1 MKTLVKL
8 LMLLT
13 MGALICLPG
22 VASATVLT
30 FDDIPNV
37 PFTAVGAISPDI
49 NNLSTNY
56 GGFSW
61 TGGVQNG
68 FWGVITNTSY
78 AQSGYNNQLP
88 FPSGTNVVI
97 NENGNVGSSLNFI
110 SSETPFKYNG
120 AYFAPWCTNDYTPYY
135 GASQLTING
144 YLNNILIG
152 SQTFTL
158 TGGPLTFVPSIITGI
173 IDELEF
179 EPTQGGGG
187 YYFLMDGFNYT
198 TVPVSSTA
206 APVPPTAF
214 LLGTGLLGLV
224 GLGWGRKKTQ

>member
-8 LMLLT
+8 LMLWT
-13 MGALICLPG
+13 VGALICLPG
-22 VASATVLT
+22 MASATILT

-37 PFTAVGAISPDI
+37 PFTALGALTPNI
-49 NNLSTNY
+49 NNLSSDY
-56 GGFSW
+56 GGFTW

-68 FWGVITNTSY
+68 FWGVLTEASY

-88 FPSGTNVVI
+88 FPSGTNVLI
-97 NENGNVGSSLNFI
+97 NEDGNVGSSLNFI
-110 SSETPFKYNG
+110 SSKTPFTYNG

-144 YLNNILIG
+144 YLDNVLVG

-158 TGGPLTFVPSIITGI
+158 TGGSLTFVASTITGS

-179 EPTQGGGG
+179 EPTQSGGGC
-187 YYFLMDGFNYT
+187 YFLMDGFNYT
-198 TVPVSSTA
+198 AASVPPTA
-206 APVPPTAF
+206 TPVPPTAL
-214 LLGTGLLGLV
+214 LLGSGLV
-224 GLGWGRKKTQ
+224 GLGLLRRKGSPKQ

>member
-1 MKTLVKL
+1 MRTLVKL

-13 MGALICLPG
+13 VGALICLPG
-22 VASATVLT
+22 MASATVLT

-37 PFTAVGAISPDI
+37 PFTAVGAVTPDI

-56 GGFSW
+56 GGFTWS
-61 TGGVQNG
+61 GGVQND
-68 FWGVITNTSY
+68 FWGVLTEASY

-88 FPSGTNVVI
+88 FPSGTNVLI
-97 NENGNVGSSLNFI
+97 NENGNVGSSRNFI
-110 SSETPFKYNG
+110 SSETPFTYNG

-144 YLNNILIG
+144 YLDNVLVG

-158 TGGPLTFVPSIITGI
+158 TGGSLTFVASTITGS

-179 EPTQGGGG
+179 DPTQSGGG
-187 YYFLMDGFNYT
+187 YYFLMDGFNYAAS
-198 TVPVSSTA
+198 VPSTA
-206 APVPPTAF
+206 TPVPPTAL
-214 LLGTGLLGLV
+214 LLGSGLLGLV
-224 GLGWGRKKTQ
+224 GLGWRRKKSQ